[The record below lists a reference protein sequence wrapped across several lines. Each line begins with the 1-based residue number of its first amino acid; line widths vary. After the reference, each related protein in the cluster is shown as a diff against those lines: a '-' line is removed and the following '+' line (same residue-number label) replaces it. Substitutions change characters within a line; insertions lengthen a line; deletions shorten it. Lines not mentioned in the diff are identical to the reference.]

1 MKHKNV
7 QVGQRVIVKR
17 STSEYWDTA
26 GRHIGKE
33 FTVGEVE
40 PLDYPGEGTVRL
52 ENAGGHGFWCN
63 HKDIKLV
70 REQAAPVPSPDETP
84 APEVGDLFE
93 VVGNTVPTHR
103 FNHGDVVR
111 LECRDDNDGMHKYAD
126 TEVGCQ
132 FVDSS
137 DLRALTK
144 EDIWARLTA
153 KPAAPKELS
162 WPWPAGTRVRLS
174 DSGNGRASLFDISP
188 QAEYILGSDG
198 SDYPPLMTFAGVRVF
213 YVRERHVVLA

>member
-70 REQAAPVPSPDETP
+70 REQAAPVP
-84 APEVGDLFE
+84 
-93 VVGNTVPTHR
+93 
-103 FNHGDVVR
+103 
-111 LECRDDNDGMHKYAD
+111 
-126 TEVGCQ
+126 
-132 FVDSS
+132 
-137 DLRALTK
+137 
-144 EDIWARLTA
+144 
-153 KPAAPKELS
+153 KELS